1 MRKNICCNIYFN
13 AALMG
18 ERNALFD
25 LFVRKILRLCPQTK
39 RLAAQIDRIGS
50 NESVDPRIGEACLVP
65 LAEKDQRVRL
75 GRRRRSGGRSP
86 GRRGL

>member
-1 MRKNICCNIYFN
+1 
-13 AALMG
+13 MG

-50 NESVDPRIGEACLVP
+50 VKDTAVLRTSRLPAGIKSSSFLMFFLSFIALHLTPRHP
-65 LAEKDQRVRL
+65 
-75 GRRRRSGGRSP
+75 RSE
-86 GRRGL
+86 

>member
-1 MRKNICCNIYFN
+1 MCKNICCNIYFD

-50 NESVDPRIGEACLVP
+50 VKDRRLEDVQAARRVKSSSFLMFFLSFIALHLTPRHP
-65 LAEKDQRVRL
+65 
-75 GRRRRSGGRSP
+75 RSE
-86 GRRGL
+86 

>member
-1 MRKNICCNIYFN
+1 
-13 AALMG
+13 MG

-50 NESVDPRIGEACLVP
+50 V
-65 LAEKDQRVRL
+65 KDRRL
-75 GRRRRSGGRSP
+75 EDVQAARRD
-86 GRRGL
+86 